1 MHKNIKK
8 NKNGR
13 NLTEAMQ
20 KNNNHVN
27 TKHKSASYIYICN
40 DDWTQKKRRE
50 TTETRT
56 FSIVTSLFI
65 IFVFAR
71 GLINRIFCL
80 FVRYLLRFSSSQPLS
95 LIICTSSMI
104 YLPSLYFWL
113 VSNACSLNKQKKTIY
128 QIDIR
133 INYVY
138 IFPAE

>member
-13 NLTEAMQ
+13 NLTEATQ

-104 YLPSLYFWL
+104 YLPSLYF
-113 VSNACSLNKQKKTIY
+113 
-128 QIDIR
+128 
-133 INYVY
+133 
-138 IFPAE
+138 